1 MNDMIVK
8 GRLPISSKKVTPVF
22 YGDESSFELAAADR
36 SANADL
42 VILGLTRQEIL
53 KDTKSALISHPNLKD
68 VLFVNSRQRIS
79 IF

>member
-1 MNDMIVK
+1 MQEDTIAVGHDPDVIV
-8 GRLPISSKKVTPVF
+8 RSS
-22 YGDESSFELAAADR
+22 D
-36 SANADL
+36 ADL